1 MIPPNDAVN
10 RILAALGLEKV
21 RSLKISATVNSAVT
35 VVTEQYA
42 TGTQVDNLAAA
53 LETKEWV
60 LVPRAGW
67 LTDAEREAIAD
78 AAGRYVEGITPKA
91 KEFSAT
97 LRRLLWRTRN
107 GSPEGSET
115 VQRERHRT
123 AIPAGRHRPDNPARR
138 TRRGCLFAIREQRT
152 GTLDGREDGH
162 RNAISQSDGTSHRRF
177 LATWRPAAKRL
188 SADRDRATIG
198 PPAQSRR

>member
-1 MIPPNDAVN
+1 MAVIPPNDAVN

-115 VQRERHRT
+115 VQ
-123 AIPAGRHRPDNPARR
+123 
-138 TRRGCLFAIREQRT
+138 
-152 GTLDGREDGH
+152 
-162 RNAISQSDGTSHRRF
+162 
-177 LATWRPAAKRL
+177 
-188 SADRDRATIG
+188 
-198 PPAQSRR
+198 